1 MTRNEVVKTKLSIAI
16 SAALLSGAAVAGTP
30 AQYNTT
36 NQTTDK
42 YAGLSVTKNDS
53 NEQKQAVAWMVKLK
67 SPSLAEQSQSKGFNR
82 QSVMSQIESSQ
93 TKVKNAINSMDADL
107 KIVATTSKLVN
118 SIVVEGNHK
127 QIASLLN
134 NAEVAAILP
143 IYDYKLDVAASAE
156 YIKAKAV
163 IDAGIASGK
172 GQRVAVLD
180 TGVDYTH
187 KALGGSGL
195 VADYQAAVA
204 AKSEMPNWPQGKVI
218 GGWDFVNNDP
228 NPIDVTTNHG
238 THVSHSVVGTAPDVE
253 LLVYSVC
260 NSGCSGIAQLNALE
274 ASMDPNGDGD
284 ISDRVDTVNM
294 SLGGDF
300 GDVEDGAVQ
309 AMINEM
315 VKLGVNLVISAGND
329 GPTPFVVGGPST
341 TNSALS
347 VGAMTHPTTKVGK
360 VEASIAGNTVT
371 AIGAGFNKSNA
382 YSFTNTVAPIVYP
395 AANKNGCAAY
405 TEDLTGKTVLIDRG
419 TCGFVVKVL
428 NAQLKGASFVIV
440 ANNAANA
447 GAIVM
452 GGTDDNITIP
462 SVMVSKEDGD
472 AIKAALA
479 SGDVPFSITSTEVTT
494 AGAIATFTSRG
505 PSIGGT
511 LKPEITAPGTDILT
525 AHPGLGEGLT
535 PISGTSF
542 SSPITAGA
550 VSIIREAL
558 PHRNAFE
565 VKATIMN
572 AANLDVTLEPKE
584 INPDTELA
592 PISYI
597 GSGLVDVEKA
607 VNLPVA
613 AWNKDTKQAAL
624 AFGLLA
630 LNKITSITKTVTV
643 KNFST
648 AEKTYTLKVEQR
660 FQNDIDSGALSFA
673 LPASITIPA
682 GQTVDFNVTATID
695 PTKLPEWT
703 LTSSYELDGT
713 AADAS
718 AALTLSEYD
727 GAIEFMDGESKAL
740 HLVYHVLPKAAAAIS
755 VETEVT
761 EDGLVRTLTNVGATS
776 ITDPFTAP
784 LIATSPVDE
793 SKRHD
798 LLNASSELLLSSSC
812 DTGIAIYNTLQ
823 MRDPIVHALVASYD
837 VDYDLNNDGVW
848 DYTAATANL
857 NWFND
862 AYPRSIY
869 GLVAKYGTSSG
880 TLEPVFHV
888 TGNDFLTS
896 KVCFEDI
903 GLTEAD
909 LGKTIKVRY
918 RVEDSDWAPTPSGDE
933 DSVVASLVLDGSGT
947 SAMLV
952 DADGKEVTE
961 LKPGESAILEA
972 QVGDNAKGFM
982 LLSDSGSMSV
992 VANTTDEGNS
1002 APTVANVTLSVN
1014 KGTAGGTVLG
1024 QIEATD
1030 PDMLTSPFSE
1040 FVTTNSNSS
1049 MVLVEKDGTVRL
1061 SDDAVINQQSKTME
1075 VEVIALDTMG
1085 NASAPAKVTV
1095 LINNTKPTV
1104 APTNIVI
1111 TENTA
1116 TSIKANGVDADNDV
1130 LTYNWVQTS
1139 GTPVSFTNGGNQITF
1154 TTPNGPQ
1161 ELTFSVIAT
1170 DGKLESDI
1178 GTVKVTVLDNPSGGA
1193 LGWLSALLLPLAA
1206 MRRRMK

>member
-1 MTRNEVVKTKLSIAI
+1 MKTKLSLAI
-16 SAALLSGAAVAGTP
+16 SAALFTSAAVAGTT

-67 SPSLAEQSQSKGFNR
+67 APSLAQQSQLKGFNK

-93 TKVKNAINSMDADL
+93 TKVKNAITSMDADL

-127 QIASLLN
+127 QIASLIN

-195 VADYQAAVA
+195 VADYKAAVA

-238 THVSHSVVGTAPDVE
+238 THVSHSVVGTSPDVE

-309 AMINEM
+309 VMINEM
-315 VKLGVNLVISAGND
+315 VQLGVNLVISAGND

-360 VEASIAGNTVT
+360 IEASIAGNTVT
-371 AIGAGFNKSNA
+371 AVGAGFNKSNT

-395 AANKNGCAAY
+395 AANKNGCTAY

-447 GAIVM
+447 GTIVM
-452 GGTDDNITIP
+452 GGTDDKITIP

-479 SGDVPFSITSTEVTT
+479 SGDVPFSIASTEVTT

-607 VNLPVA
+607 INLPVA

-630 LNKITSITKTVTV
+630 LNKTTSITKTVTV
-643 KNFST
+643 KNFSAT
-648 AEKTYTLKVEQR
+648 EKTYTLKVDQR
-660 FQNDIDSGALSFA
+660 FQNDLDSGALSFA
-673 LPASITIPA
+673 LPASVTIPA
-682 GQTVDFNVTATID
+682 GQTINFDVTATID
-695 PTKLPEWT
+695 PTKLPEWS

-727 GAIEFMDGESKAL
+727 GAIQFMEGDVKAL

-784 LIATSPVDE
+784 LIATSPVDQ

-862 AYPRSIY
+862 TYPRSIY

-888 TGNDFLTS
+888 TGNNFLTS
-896 KVCFEDI
+896 KVCLEDI
-903 GLTEAD
+903 GLAEAD

-918 RVEDSDWAPTPSGDE
+918 RVEDSDWAPIPSGDE
-933 DSVVASLVLDGSGT
+933 DSVVASLVLDSSGT

-952 DADGKEVTE
+952 DAEGKEVTE
-961 LKPGESAILEA
+961 LKPGESAILETK
-972 QVGDNAKGFM
+972 VGSNAKGFM
-982 LLSDSGSMSV
+982 FLSDSGSMSV

-1002 APTVANVTLSVN
+1002 APTVENLTLSVN
-1014 KGTAGGTVLG
+1014 KGTAAGSVLG
-1024 QIEATD
+1024 QLKATD

-1040 FVTTNSNSS
+1040 FVTLSSNSS

-1061 SDDAVINQQSKTME
+1061 SDDAVINQQSETME
-1075 VEVIALDTMG
+1075 VEVVALDTMG

-1095 LINNTKPTV
+1095 LINNTKPSVT
-1104 APTNIVI
+1104 PTNIVI
-1111 TENTA
+1111 TEKTA
-1116 TSIKANGVDADNDV
+1116 TSVKANGVDADNDA

-1139 GTPVSFTNGGNQITF
+1139 GTPVTFSNGGNQINF
-1154 TTPNGPQ
+1154 TTPYGPQ
-1161 ELTFSVIAT
+1161 ELTFSVTAS
-1170 DGKLESDI
+1170 DGKLESDK
-1178 GTVKVTVLDNPSGGA
+1178 GMVKVTVLDNPSGGA
-1193 LGWLSALLLPLAA
+1193 LGWLTALLLPLAA
-1206 MRRRMK
+1206 LRRRMK

>member
-1 MTRNEVVKTKLSIAI
+1 VKTKLSIAI
-16 SAALLSGAAVAGTP
+16 SAALLSSAAVAGTT

-67 SPSLAEQSQSKGFNR
+67 APSLAQQSQLKGFNK

-195 VADYQAAVA
+195 VADYKAAVA

-238 THVSHSVVGTAPDVE
+238 THVSHSVVGIAPDVE

-360 VEASIAGNTVT
+360 IEASIAGNTVT

-419 TCGFVVKVL
+419 TCGFTVKVL

-452 GGTDDNITIP
+452 GGTDDKITIP

-525 AHPGLGEGLT
+525 AHPGLGEGLS

-607 VNLPVA
+607 INLPVA

-630 LNKITSITKTVTV
+630 LNKTTSITKTVTV
-643 KNFST
+643 KNFSA
-648 AEKTYTLKVEQR
+648 AEKTYTLKVDQR
-660 FQNDIDSGALSFA
+660 FQNDLDSGALSFA
-673 LPASITIPA
+673 LPASVTIPA
-682 GQTVDFNVTATID
+682 GQTVDFDVTATID

-718 AALTLSEYD
+718 VALTLSEYD

-848 DYTAATANL
+848 DYTAAT
-857 NWFND
+857 
-862 AYPRSIY
+862 
-869 GLVAKYGTSSG
+869 
-880 TLEPVFHV
+880 
-888 TGNDFLTS
+888 S
-896 KVCFEDI
+896 KVCFEDM

-952 DADGKEVTE
+952 DSDGKEVTE

-982 LLSDSGSMSV
+982 FLSDSGSMSV

-1002 APTVANVTLSVN
+1002 APTVENLTLSVK
-1014 KGTAGGTVLG
+1014 KGTAAGTVLG
-1024 QIEATD
+1024 QIKATD

-1040 FVTTNSNSS
+1040 FVTTGSNSS
-1049 MVLVEKDGTVRL
+1049 MVLVAKDGTVRL

-1104 APTNIVI
+1104 SPTSANA
-1111 TENTA
+1111 TENSYVA
-1116 TSIKANGVDADNDV
+1116 LLANGKDADGDT
-1130 LTYNWVQTS
+1130 LTYTWKQTS
-1139 GTPVSFTNGGNQITF
+1139 GPAIH
-1154 TTPNGPQ
+1154 
-1161 ELTFSVIAT
+1161 
-1170 DGKLESDI
+1170 
-1178 GTVKVTVLDNPSGGA
+1178 
-1193 LGWLSALLLPLAA
+1193 LPLSHL
-1206 MRRRMK
+1206 MG